1 MYDNI
6 NANQILAYVTRHPL
20 RERAFPGWQNE
31 QILMFTLEHMRD
43 DTILI
48 ATFQEQIVGILAY
61 DEQPDNHIMVQTILT
76 SAPGILAMF
85 IGVWKQRCPEAVI
98 VARRHGRR
106 IKYKP
111 SNLLRHLEHTLR
123 KEEINHT
130 PSTVNYATA

>member
-1 MYDNI
+1 MCDNI
-6 NANQILAYVTRHPL
+6 NANLILAYVAQHPL
-20 RERAFPGWQNE
+20 RDRAFPGWANE

-48 ATFQEQIVGILAY
+48 ATFHGRIVGILAY
-61 DEQPDNHIMVQTILT
+61 DEQPDNRIMVQTILT

-85 IGVWKQRCPEAVI
+85 IGVWKQRCPDATI

-106 IKYKP
+106 IQYT
-111 SNLLRHLEHTLR
+111 SRALLRHLERTIN
-123 KEEINHT
+123 KEINNT